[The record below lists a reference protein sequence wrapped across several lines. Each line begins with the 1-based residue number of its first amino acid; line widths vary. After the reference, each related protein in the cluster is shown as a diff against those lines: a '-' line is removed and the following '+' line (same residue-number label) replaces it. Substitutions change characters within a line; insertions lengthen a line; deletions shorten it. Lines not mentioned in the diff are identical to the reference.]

1 MENNPIRNKVTLHT
15 KNKISGSGGSSRLV
29 VVEVVVV
36 VVVVVVVI
44 VAVAWKRF
52 SEENIQLDIK
62 FQ

>member
-1 MENNPIRNKVTLHT
+1 VENNALRNKVTLHT

-36 VVVVVVVI
+36 VVVVVVI